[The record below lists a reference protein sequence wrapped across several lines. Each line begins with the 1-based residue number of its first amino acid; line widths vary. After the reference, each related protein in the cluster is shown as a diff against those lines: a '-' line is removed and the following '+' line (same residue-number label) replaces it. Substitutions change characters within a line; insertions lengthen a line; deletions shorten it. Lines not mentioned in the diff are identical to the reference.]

1 MSDAALVV
9 LAGLTGVGLGGM
21 FFGGLWWTVR
31 AGIRSTRPALWFLG
45 SALIRMSATL
55 AGFFLV
61 SRGSWERLV
70 ACLLG
75 FVLAK
80 AAVAGVTRPTNT
92 GRTRSAAE
100 ANNAP

>member
-55 AGFFLV
+55 AGFLLA

-75 FVLAK
+75 ASAGLALRAAGFV
-80 AAVAGVTRPTNT
+80 G
-92 GRTRSAAE
+92 
-100 ANNAP
+100 